1 METMKKK
8 VYLGSDHGGFELKN
22 TLAAHLREQGWET
35 EDLGCYSAESC
46 DYPDFAA
53 AVGRAVA
60 ANEGT
65 LGLLV
70 CGTGIGMSLAAN
82 KIPGVRA
89 AVCGDVY
96 SAKMTRRHND
106 ANVLCLGARVVG
118 EGLAWELVTAFVTS
132 GFEGGK
138 HARRIGLIA
147 DLENRE

>member
-1 METMKKK
+1 MKKK

-106 ANVLCLGARVVG
+106 ANVLCLGARVTG
-118 EGLAWELVTAFVTS
+118 PGLAEEIADAFFS
-132 GFEGGK
+132 SSFEGGRQ
-138 HARRIGLIA
+138 ARRVEKIA
-147 DLENRE
+147 ELETR

>member
-22 TLAAHLREQGWET
+22 ALAAHLREQGWET
-35 EDLGCYSAESC
+35 EDLGCYSGESC

-53 AVGRAVA
+53 AVGRAVT
-60 ANEGT
+60 ANKGT

-106 ANVLCLGARVVG
+106 ANILCLGARVTG
-118 EGLAWELVTAFVTS
+118 PGLAEEIADAFFS
-132 GFEGGK
+132 SSFEGGR
-138 HARRIGLIA
+138 HARRVAKIA
-147 DLENRE
+147 ELETR

>member
-1 METMKKK
+1 MKKK

-96 SAKMTRRHND
+96 SAQMTRRHND
-106 ANVLCLGARVVG
+106 ANVLCLGARVTG
-118 EGLAWELVTAFVTS
+118 PGLAEEIADAFFS
-132 GFEGGK
+132 SSFEGGR
-138 HARRIGLIA
+138 HARRVAKIA
-147 DLENRE
+147 ELETR

>member
-53 AVGRAVA
+53 AVGRAVT

-106 ANVLCLGARVVG
+106 ANILCLGARVTG
-118 EGLAWELVTAFVTS
+118 PGLAEEIADAFFS
-132 GFEGGK
+132 SSFEGGR
-138 HARRIGLIA
+138 HARRVAKIA
-147 DLENRE
+147 ELETR

>member
-1 METMKKK
+1 MQNEKK

-22 TLAAHLREQGWET
+22 ALAARLREAGFVT

-60 ANEGT
+60 AREGA

-70 CGTGIGMSLAAN
+70 CGTGIGMSIAAN

-89 AVCGDVY
+89 ALCGDVF

-118 EGLAWELVTAFVTS
+118 PGLAAEIADAFFS
-132 GFEGGK
+132 SSFEGAR
-138 HARRIGLIA
+138 HARRVEKIA
-147 DLENRE
+147 ELEKR

>member
-22 TLAAHLREQGWET
+22 VLAAHLREQGWET

-53 AVGRAVA
+53 AVGRAVT

-106 ANVLCLGARVVG
+106 ANILCLGARVTG
-118 EGLAWELVTAFVTS
+118 PGLAEEIADAFFS
-132 GFEGGK
+132 SSFEGGR
-138 HARRIGLIA
+138 HARRVAKIA
-147 DLENRE
+147 ELETR

>member
-106 ANVLCLGARVVG
+106 ANILCLGARVTG
-118 EGLAWELVTAFVTS
+118 PGLAEEIADAFFS
-132 GFEGGK
+132 SSFEGGR
-138 HARRIGLIA
+138 HARRVAKIA
-147 DLENRE
+147 ELETR

>member
-22 TLAAHLREQGWET
+22 ALAAHLREQGWET

-106 ANVLCLGARVVG
+106 ANVLCLGARVTG
-118 EGLAWELVTAFVTS
+118 PGLAAEIADAFFS
-132 GFEGGK
+132 SPFEGGR
-138 HARRIGLIA
+138 HARRVAKIMA
-147 DLENRE
+147 LENR

>member
-22 TLAAHLREQGWET
+22 ALAAHLREQGWET

-106 ANVLCLGARVVG
+106 ANILCLGARVTG
-118 EGLAWELVTAFVTS
+118 PGLAEEIADAFFS
-132 GFEGGK
+132 SSFEGGR
-138 HARRIGLIA
+138 HARRVAKIA
-147 DLENRE
+147 ELETR

>member
-22 TLAAHLREQGWET
+22 ALAAHLREQGWET

-53 AVGRAVA
+53 AVGRAVT

-106 ANVLCLGARVVG
+106 ANILCLGARVTG
-118 EGLAWELVTAFVTS
+118 PGLAEEIADAFFS
-132 GFEGGK
+132 SSFDGGR
-138 HARRIGLIA
+138 HARRVAKIA
-147 DLENRE
+147 ELETR

>member
-1 METMKKK
+1 MQKEKK

-22 TLAAHLREQGWET
+22 ILAARLREAGWET

-60 ANEGT
+60 AHKGT

-70 CGTGIGMSLAAN
+70 CGTGIGMSIAAN

-89 AVCGDVY
+89 ALCGDVF

-118 EGLAWELVTAFVTS
+118 PGLAAEIADAFFS
-132 GFEGGK
+132 SSFEGDR
-138 HARRIGLIA
+138 HARRVEKIA
-147 DLENRE
+147 ELERR